1 MTVVAFRRALVVG
14 VLVALYWWAWRGA
27 QVVPADVVEGF
38 PYMLDFLA
46 RTFPPDPSVIGR
58 STAAIIETIHITI
71 LGTTLGALLAL
82 PMAFVS
88 AKNLGPSWMT
98 APARVVLAVTRTVPS
113 ILWAVLFVAAVG
125 LGPLAGVLALTFYST
140 GMLGKLYYESL
151 ERIKPSSLDAI
162 VATGFEYNI
171 RHASVLGLVGAG
183 GIGFDLLLYVRS
195 FQYDKLAT
203 ALIVLYRQTRRERR
217 EHLRLLAMMPVVSP
231 AAIGTSAGTEEG
243 RVNWTMMF
251 EWMGS

>member
-1 MTVVAFRRALVVG
+1 MTVVALRRALVVG

-58 STAAIIETIHITI
+58 SIVAIIETIHITI

-82 PMAFVS
+82 PMAFIS
-88 AKNLGPSWMT
+88 AKNLTPSWMT

-162 VATGFEYNI
+162 VATGASRLLMYRHGVLPQFLPTLTSHTFYGFEYNV

-203 ALIVLYRQTRRERR
+203 ALIVLFIAVVAVDWLGGFVIRR
-217 EHLRLLAMMPVVSP
+217 
-231 AAIGTSAGTEEG
+231 TS
-243 RVNWTMMF
+243 
-251 EWMGS
+251 